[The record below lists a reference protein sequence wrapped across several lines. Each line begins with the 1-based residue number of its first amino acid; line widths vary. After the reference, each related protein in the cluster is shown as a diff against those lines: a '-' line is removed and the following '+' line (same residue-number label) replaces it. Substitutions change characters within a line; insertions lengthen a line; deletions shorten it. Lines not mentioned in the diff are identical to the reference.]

1 MSDRSPRRSV
11 KSIVLALLL
20 SIASSVGLVILYVR
34 GGQPQLEGSLIAV
47 SLGGLAYAFI
57 AWAHRLLPGGR
68 FVQEREPHRSSA
80 SDRRSL
86 DRDVDAT
93 EELIERRG
101 LLAGLLAGAAGV
113 LGIAALLPIRSLGSA
128 PGESLLATAWKKGS
142 RVVGEDGSLV
152 TDLTLDVGG
161 ILTVFPEGSVGRAD
175 SQVVLVRVN
184 LDDFQ
189 ALPGRE
195 NWSPQG
201 YVAYSKICTHAGCP
215 VGLYQPETRELFCP
229 CHQSV
234 FDVADGARPTSGPAA
249 RPLPQLPLEIDAE
262 GQLRASGGFSAP
274 VGPSFWSEK

>member
-1 MSDRSPRRSV
+1 
-11 KSIVLALLL
+11 
-20 SIASSVGLVILYVR
+20 
-34 GGQPQLEGSLIAV
+34 
-47 SLGGLAYAFI
+47 
-57 AWAHRLLPGGR
+57 
-68 FVQEREPHRSSA
+68 
-80 SDRRSL
+80 
-86 DRDVDAT
+86 
-93 EELIERRG
+93 
-101 LLAGLLAGAAGV
+101 
-113 LGIAALLPIRSLGSA
+113 
-128 PGESLLATAWKKGS
+128 
-142 RVVGEDGSLV
+142 
-152 TDLTLDVGG
+152 
-161 ILTVFPEGSVGRAD
+161 
-175 SQVVLVRVN
+175 LVRVN